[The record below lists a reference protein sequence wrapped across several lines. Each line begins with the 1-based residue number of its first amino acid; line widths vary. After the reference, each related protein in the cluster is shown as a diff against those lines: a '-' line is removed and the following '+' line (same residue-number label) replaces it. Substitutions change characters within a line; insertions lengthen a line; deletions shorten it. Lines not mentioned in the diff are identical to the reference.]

1 MRRSSIS
8 SKSRQPD
15 NIMPHAGYGKVP
27 ITGRLSSLGR
37 GRRLFAV
44 FILGPAL
51 SIFPLGAAAQPDGG
65 LPGSFSRQ
73 GAGARALG
81 LAGSFAGIAD
91 DASAIYWNPAGLS
104 LLAKPE
110 LTVNHIALFGGTSN
124 DFIGYGM
131 PLKSFG
137 AIGAGYLGQ
146 ASGNFQKRKNPFD
159 APSAFSITNSMLQLG
174 WALMIPAIQTRSI
187 PGRISVG
194 FGIKNIVQK
203 IETASGSG
211 SGADAGLLYRNG
223 KGFSL
228 GVVVQNIMR
237 PSVTLVSKA
246 VSFPQVIDVAPAYTR
261 AIGKDFKAAL
271 TARSNYY
278 GDRFHPAAGSELWYR
293 NKFAVR
299 AGLEARGISLGFGAQ
314 LANYQ
319 FDYAVLLHE
328 IAASHMISFS
338 LKFGMTG
345 PERAEEIRRGMKR
358 LDQEEAKRLAR
369 SYYLEGLNLEKDGN
383 LAAAIGNLE
392 KSDLLD
398 PSNKQVEG
406 KLEELKAEA
415 ASQFSRQLAES
426 SVILARQ
433 QYQQGNILI
442 SLEYWKAALQIDPA
456 NEEARQAIETIKSRL
471 GGQEQ
476 EMLARAQKEIIDV
489 QVSQFLA
496 RAQGLREQGLL
507 AEAVAET
514 KKALDVDGGNE
525 RAKTLLAELDLAT
538 LEKVAQLSAQ
548 AALEEEKKDFKASVA
563 AYQAIL
569 QMAPAAPGIS
579 EKLKAAKTAV
589 YVKVKPEMKKEAERL
604 YYAAVDQYLK
614 KQYQESSKTLSR
626 IFELDPGNE
635 GALKLRAKVE
645 AALK

>member
-1 MRRSSIS
+1 
-8 SKSRQPD
+8 
-15 NIMPHAGYGKVP
+15 MPRTGYKKIPRATGLFLPGK
-27 ITGRLSSLGR
+27 GRGLLAACSLG
-37 GRRLFAV
+37 A
-44 FILGPAL
+44 AL
-51 SIFPLGAAAQPDGG
+51 SILPLVAGAQPDGG

-91 DASAIYWNPAGLS
+91 DASAVYWNPAGLS

-110 LTVNHIALFGGTSN
+110 LTVNHVALFGGTSN

-137 AIGAGYLGQ
+137 AIGAGYLNQ
-146 ASGNFQKRKNPFD
+146 ASGNFQKRVNPFD
-159 APSAFSITNSMLQLG
+159 APSPFTITNSMLQLG
-174 WALMIPAIQTRSI
+174 WGFLVPAIQTRSL

-203 IETASGSG
+203 IDTASGSG
-211 SGADAGLLYRNG
+211 SGADAGLLYRSG

-228 GVVVQNIMR
+228 GVVVQNIVR
-237 PSVTLVSKA
+237 PSVTMVSKA
-246 VSFPQVIDVAPAYTR
+246 VSFPRVIDIAPAYTR
-261 AIGKDFKAAL
+261 VLSKDFKAAL
-271 TARSNYY
+271 AARSNYY
-278 GDRFHPAAGSELWYR
+278 AARFHPAAGSELWYL

-328 IAASHMISFS
+328 IAASHMVSFS

-369 SYYLEGLNLEKDGN
+369 SYYLEGLNSAKEGN

-398 PSNKQVEG
+398 PANKQVEG
-406 KLEELKAEA
+406 KLEELRAEA
-415 ASQFSRQLAES
+415 ASQFTRQLSES

-442 SLEYWKAALQIDPA
+442 SLEYWKAVLQVDPA
-456 NEEARQAIETIKSRL
+456 NEEAKQAIETIKSRL
-471 GGQEQ
+471 GGQES
-476 EMLARAQKEIIDV
+476 EALARAQKEIIDV

-496 RAQGLREQGLL
+496 RAQSFRERGLL
-507 AEAVAET
+507 AEAAAEAR
-514 KKALDVDGGNE
+514 KALEADGGNE
-525 RAKTLLAELDLAT
+525 RAKTLLAELDQAT
-538 LEKVAQLSAQ
+538 QEKVAQLSAQ
-548 AALEEEKKDFKASVA
+548 AALEDEKKDFKASVA

-579 EKLKAAKTAV
+579 EKLKAARTAV
-589 YVKVKPEMKKEAERL
+589 HVKVKPEMKKEAERL
-604 YYAAVDQYLK
+604 YYMAVDQYLK
-614 KQYQESSKTLSR
+614 KRYQESSKTLSR

-635 GALKLRAKVE
+635 GAVKLKAKVE

>member
-1 MRRSSIS
+1 MMTLNGSFSYYRGE
-8 SKSRQPD
+8 SRT
-15 NIMPHAGYGKVP
+15 AGSWP
-27 ITGRLSSLGR
+27 CLL
-37 GRRLFAV
+37 AV
-44 FILGPAL
+44 CVFGLTLLIAPAR
-51 SIFPLGAAAQPDGG
+51 ARAQTDGG

-73 GAGARALG
+73 GLAGA
-81 LAGSFAGIAD
+81 FAGIAD

-104 LLAKPE
+104 LLTKPE
-110 LTVNHIALFGGTSN
+110 LTGNHITLFGGTTN
-124 DFIGYGM
+124 DFFGCGM
-131 PLKSFG
+131 PLKSYG
-137 AIGAGYLGQ
+137 AIGAGYLRQ
-146 ASGNFQKRKNPFD
+146 TSGDFQRRETPFD
-159 APSAFSITNSMLQLG
+159 APSAFSITNTMLQLG
-174 WALMIPAIQTRSI
+174 WALMIPAIQTRSL
-187 PGRISVG
+187 PGRLSVG
-194 FGIKNIVQK
+194 IGIKNIVQK
-203 IETASGSG
+203 IDTASGSG

-237 PSVTLVSKA
+237 PSVTLVSRA
-246 VSFPQVIDVAPAYTR
+246 VSFPRVIDVAPAYTR
-261 AIGKDFKAAL
+261 VLGKDFKAAL
-271 TARSNYY
+271 AARSNYY
-278 GDRFHPAAGSELWYR
+278 AARFHPAAGSELWYQHR
-293 NKFAVR
+293 FAVR
-299 AGLEARGISLGFGAQ
+299 AGLEARGISLGLGAL

-345 PERAEEIRRGMKR
+345 PERAEELRRGMKR

-369 SYYLEGLNLEKDGN
+369 SYYLEGLDSAKEGN

-392 KSDLLD
+392 KSELLD

-442 SLEYWKAALQIDPA
+442 SL
-456 NEEARQAIETIKSRL
+456 
-471 GGQEQ
+471 GGQES
-476 EMLARAQKEIIDV
+476 EALARAQKEIIDV

-496 RAQGLREQGLL
+496 RAQSFREQGLL
-507 AEAVAET
+507 AEAAAEV
-514 KKALDVDGGNE
+514 KKALEADSGNE
-525 RAKTLLAELDLAT
+525 RAKTLLAELDQAT
-538 LEKVAQLSAQ
+538 QEKVAQLSAQ
-548 AALEEEKKDFKASVA
+548 AALEDEKKDFKASVA

-569 QMAPAAPGIS
+569 QMAPAAPGIT
-579 EKLKAAKTAV
+579 EKLKAARTAV

-604 YYAAVDQYLK
+604 YYMAVDQYLK
-614 KQYQESSKTLSR
+614 KQYLESSKTLSR

-635 GALKLRAKVE
+635 GAVKLKAKVE

>member
-1 MRRSSIS
+1 MTLNGSFSYYRGE
-8 SKSRQPD
+8 SRT
-15 NIMPHAGYGKVP
+15 AGSWP
-27 ITGRLSSLGR
+27 CLL
-37 GRRLFAV
+37 AV
-44 FILGPAL
+44 CVFGLTLLIAPAR
-51 SIFPLGAAAQPDGG
+51 ARAQTDGG

-81 LAGSFAGIAD
+81 LAGAFAGIAD

-104 LLAKPE
+104 LLTKPE
-110 LTVNHIALFGGTSN
+110 LTGNHITLFGGTTN
-124 DFIGYGM
+124 DFFGCGM
-131 PLKSFG
+131 PLKSYG
-137 AIGAGYLGQ
+137 AIGAGYLRQ
-146 ASGNFQKRKNPFD
+146 TSGDFQRRETPFD
-159 APSAFSITNSMLQLG
+159 APSAFSITNTMLQLG
-174 WALMIPAIQTRSI
+174 WALMIPAIQTRSL
-187 PGRISVG
+187 PGRLSVG
-194 FGIKNIVQK
+194 IGIKNIVQK
-203 IETASGSG
+203 IDTASGSG

-237 PSVTLVSKA
+237 PSVTLVSRA
-246 VSFPQVIDVAPAYTR
+246 VSFPRVIDVAPAYTR
-261 AIGKDFKAAL
+261 VLGKDFKAAL
-271 TARSNYY
+271 AARSNYY
-278 GDRFHPAAGSELWYR
+278 AARFHPAAGSELWYQHR
-293 NKFAVR
+293 FAVR
-299 AGLEARGISLGFGAQ
+299 AGLEARGISLGLGAL

-345 PERAEEIRRGMKR
+345 PERAEELRRGMKR

-369 SYYLEGLNLEKDGN
+369 SYYLEGLDSAKEGN

-392 KSDLLD
+392 KSELLD

-442 SLEYWKAALQIDPA
+442 SLEYWKAVLQVDPA
-456 NEEARQAIETIKSRL
+456 NEEAKQAIETIKSRL
-471 GGQEQ
+471 GGQES
-476 EMLARAQKEIIDV
+476 EALARAQKEIIDV

-496 RAQGLREQGLL
+496 RAQSFREQGLL
-507 AEAVAET
+507 AEAAAEV
-514 KKALDVDGGNE
+514 KKALEADSGNE
-525 RAKTLLAELDLAT
+525 RAKTLLAELDQAT
-538 LEKVAQLSAQ
+538 QEKVAQLSAQ
-548 AALEEEKKDFKASVA
+548 AALEDEKKDFKASVA

-569 QMAPAAPGIS
+569 QMAPAAPGIT
-579 EKLKAAKTAV
+579 EKLKAARTAV

-604 YYAAVDQYLK
+604 YYMAVDQYLK
-614 KQYQESSKTLSR
+614 KQYLESSKTLSR

-635 GALKLRAKVE
+635 GAVKLKAKVE